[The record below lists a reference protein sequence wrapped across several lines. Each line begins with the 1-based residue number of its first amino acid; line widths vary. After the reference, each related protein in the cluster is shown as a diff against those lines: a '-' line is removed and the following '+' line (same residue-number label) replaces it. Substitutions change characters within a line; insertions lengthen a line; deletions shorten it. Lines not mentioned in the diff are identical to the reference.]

1 MYRSIAV
8 ALVILLVTACG
19 TETTELPQDLIPVAE
34 RDYSFQEEQED
45 ELHMDVPDVL
55 KEFVGQLA
63 RDGQLT
69 SFDSVLYLNRFG
81 PEQRIS
87 FIRSTSSDS
96 AEWHVY
102 QFSDSLKTINA
113 FYNWL
118 DCFGSDCL
126 SLSIGQQAKMKG
138 RPGQVVVTANR
149 IIAVYF
155 LAGKSS
161 YDSSFWDELLGETPY
176 LYMVSWKKNGKLNW
190 TIAEEIDV
198 KS

>member
-1 MYRSIAV
+1 MYRSITV
-8 ALVILLVTACG
+8 ALVIFLVTACG

-34 RDYSFQEEQED
+34 RDYSFKEEQED
-45 ELHMDVPDVL
+45 ELQMDVPDVF

-63 RDGQLT
+63 QDAQLNPI
-69 SFDSVLYLNRFG
+69 DSALYVNRFG

-96 AEWHVY
+96 TEWHVY
-102 QFSDSLKTINA
+102 QFSDSLKTVNA

-118 DCFGSDCL
+118 DCFGVNCL
-126 SLSIGQQAKMKG
+126 SLSIGHEAKMKG
-138 RPGQVVVTANR
+138 RAGQVMVTANR

-161 YDSSFWDELLGETPY
+161 LDSLFWGELLGETPY
-176 LYMVSWKKNGKLNW
+176 LYLVSWKKNGKLSW
-190 TIAEEIDV
+190 TIAEEIEV